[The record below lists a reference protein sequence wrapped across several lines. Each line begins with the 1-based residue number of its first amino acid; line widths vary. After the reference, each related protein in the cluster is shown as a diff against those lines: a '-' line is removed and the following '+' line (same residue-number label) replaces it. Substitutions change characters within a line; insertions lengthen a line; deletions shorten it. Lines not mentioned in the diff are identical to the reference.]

1 MKIIITG
8 GAGFIG
14 SRLVDVL
21 MRQGH
26 RVTVI
31 GNLSSG
37 KMETNIKLKLIS
49 LKKHGKMRNMHD

>member
-26 RVTVI
+26 LVTVI
-31 GNLSSG
+31 DNLSSG

-49 LKKHGKMRNMHD
+49 LKNMVK